1 MIIFVFH
8 RKCNSKRFSPTRVWV
23 NNDNFCG
30 VELFLISVV
39 IAVSHMILE
48 EMCLLMIVQIKVGSF
63 ASTEVQ

>member
-1 MIIFVFH
+1 MFIFVFH
-8 RKCNSKRFSPTRVWV
+8 RKYNSKRFGPTRVWV

-30 VELFLISVV
+30 VEQFLISVV

-63 ASTEVQ
+63 ASTE